1 MSIIDKVKEVVAKKE
16 PPPLIT
22 KEDIYKVIPL
32 KVLKKVISQ
41 SKLNTIDGVHSIR
54 HWLRVMENGL
64 TIASMNNANKKIIIA
79 FSLFHDSKR
88 ESDFLDPFHGGR
100 ASEYITEFRE
110 ILDFTDEEFEKLQY
124 AMKHHSDGKISDD
137 KDIGTC
143 WDADRLD
150 LMRVD
155 TFPLEEFLSTE
166 IGRSSGLI
174 VLCNEKAIK
183 DLVPKWGKE
192 IIDDIF

>member
-1 MSIIDKVKEVVAKKE
+1 MNIINKVTQLITSKE
-16 PPPLIT
+16 PPPLVT
-22 KEDIYKVIPL
+22 KEYIYSVVPLDI
-32 KVLKKVISQ
+32 LKKIISQ
-41 SKLNTIDGVHSIR
+41 SKLNTVDGIHSIR

-64 TIASMNNANKKIIIA
+64 TIASMNNANKKIVIA

-88 ESDFLDPFHGGR
+88 ESDFLDPFHGSR
-100 ASEYITEFRE
+100 ASEYITEFQE
-110 ILDFTDEEFEKLQY
+110 ILDFTDEEFEKLKY
-124 AMKHHSDGKISDD
+124 AIKHHSDGEISDD

-155 TFPLEEFLSTE
+155 TFPLQDFLSTD

-174 VLCNEKAIK
+174 VLCNDKAIK
-183 DLVPKWGKE
+183 DLIPKWGEE